1 MASPKKSPCKYPATM
16 FGLKKWYT
24 KMFEQLGWMVL
35 AKNHRYEDKIVAY
48 KISLGRLKEKLECK
62 IDTIKNE
69 DKKED
74 LMIMLDKVKI
84 LIRHVKKIL

>member
-1 MASPKKSPCKYPATM
+1 MSSKSPVRCNYPATM

-24 KMFEQLGWMVL
+24 KMFEHLGWMVL
-35 AKNHRYEDKIVAY
+35 ADHHKYNDKIVAY
-48 KISLGRLKEKLECK
+48 KISLQRLKEKLECK

-74 LMIMLDKVKI
+74 LMIMLDNVKI
-84 LIRHVKKIL
+84 LIRHVKKDF